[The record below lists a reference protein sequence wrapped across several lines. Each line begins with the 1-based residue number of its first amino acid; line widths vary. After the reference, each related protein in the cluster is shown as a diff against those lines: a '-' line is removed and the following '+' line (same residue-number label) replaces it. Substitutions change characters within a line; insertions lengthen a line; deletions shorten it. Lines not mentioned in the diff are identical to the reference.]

1 MNVSFPFLLRATWG
15 ILALVLAAPSVILA
29 QHLHLNVGASRP
41 QKGVPLS
48 FINGNVF
55 STNAAWFLP
64 MPLQTNGLHN
74 GLYRAGSLTLTVLP
88 ATPDNGGPDPWR
100 PAPGSRIVAEVVSL
114 EGPPGGEIAFWDSD
128 GVAESDS
135 ITFRVPVGATNGT
148 WRFTLS
154 EGDGTP
160 GSDPYGHIHGRY
172 FTTTVPGLYTLGI
185 RAVDVSTSAPDGG
198 PWHGPSPVLQLYLQ
212 ADATLQYLPNP
223 AGYPSLQFAVEKGR
237 TYVLL
242 FSNGV
247 EPTAWRPIWGPVI
260 GNGTIHSVLVA
271 KPTSETGFYRLLLP

>member
-1 MNVSFPFLLRATWG
+1 MNVSVSTLLRAAWG
-15 ILALVLAAPSVILA
+15 IPALVSLAPSVLHA

-41 QKGVPLS
+41 QQDVPLS
-48 FINGNVF
+48 FINGHVF
-55 STNAAWFLP
+55 STNSAWFLP
-64 MPLQTNGLHN
+64 MHLQTNGLHN
-74 GLYRAGSLTLTVLP
+74 GLYRADSLTLTVLP

-100 PAPGSRIVAEVVSL
+100 PALGSRIVAEVVSL

-128 GVAESDS
+128 GVAESDAV
-135 ITFRVPVGATNGT
+135 TFRVPVGTTGGT
-148 WRFTLS
+148 SRFALS
-154 EGDGTP
+154 EGDGSP

-198 PWHGPSPVLQLYLQ
+198 RWHGPSPVLRLHLQ
-212 ADATLQYLPNP
+212 AGATLQYLPNP
-223 AGYPSLQFAVEKGR
+223 AGYPSVQLAVEKGR

-247 EPTAWRPIWGPVI
+247 EPTAWRPIWGPTV
-260 GNGTIHSVLVA
+260 GNGTIHSVMVA